1 MWSNNYNPRKISAR
15 LGPVHR
21 PVVTFWHV
29 LEKNE
34 VDEQIEDQ
42 ISLPEIEDQISLPEI
57 EKNEAIT
64 IEPTEAEIDQEKV
77 LNFIEN
83 RLKPNF
89 PWLQLSDGKLFCK
102 VRNIHIASSQ
112 GNVAIFCHLARLKH

>member
-1 MWSNNYNPRKISAR
+1 M
-15 LGPVHR
+15 GPVHR

-34 VDEQIEDQ
+34 VDAQIEDQISLPEIEDQ